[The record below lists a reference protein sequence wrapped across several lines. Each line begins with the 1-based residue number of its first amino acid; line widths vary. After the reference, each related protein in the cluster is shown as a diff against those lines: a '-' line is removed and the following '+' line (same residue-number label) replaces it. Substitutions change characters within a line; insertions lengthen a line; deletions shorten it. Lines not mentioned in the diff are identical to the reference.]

1 MKYFVTIGNR
11 EYEISI
17 KKTET
22 MGQTGMSV
30 LLDGEEFVVDF
41 WRASDSPFIF
51 SS

>member
-1 MKYFVTIGNR
+1 MKYFVTIGDK

-22 MGQTGMSV
+22 TGQTGMSV

-41 WRASDSPFIF
+41 WRAPGSPFAI